1 MPVERK
7 GKGQV
12 DGLVPAF
19 YLTLSKTREVAML
32 RTIPRGEGPG
42 GGAPGHLPL
51 AQQERGT
58 NWNLEHD

>member
-42 GGAPGHLPL
+42 GGGTGALALGAARKGH
-51 AQQERGT
+51 
-58 NWNLEHD
+58 